1 MARAR
6 ASSGL
11 KEAAKSGDPDGAAKS
26 PSSRR
31 KAASRPKVRAANKPV
46 PPSARKKTVAESKK
60 AVVKDGAKPSTATAK
75 AAAGTAVRESA
86 VKPVAAR
93 KAASKL
99 PFAKGDYVVYPTHG
113 VGKVTGIKRQTI
125 AGFDLQLFVIV
136 FDSDKMTLRVPVDKT
151 TESGLRKI
159 SSRDKM
165 RTVVA
170 TLKGRARSR
179 RTMWSRRAQE
189 YGAKINSGDPVAV
202 AEVVRDLYRSPSQP
216 EQSYSERQMYEA
228 ALDRLVHEYAL
239 VQKLD
244 VETATAKI
252 EEILGG

>member
-1 MARAR
+1 M
-6 ASSGL
+6 
-11 KEAAKSGDPDGAAKS
+11 
-26 PSSRR
+26 
-31 KAASRPKVRAANKPV
+31 
-46 PPSARKKTVAESKK
+46 AESKK
-60 AVVKDGAKPSTATAK
+60 NAVTDNGKRP
-75 AAAGTAVRESA
+75 AAAAKVSAKTAPAEKPA
-86 VKPVAAR
+86 VAR
-93 KAASKL
+93 KTASKL
-99 PFAKGDYVVYPTHG
+99 PFTKGDYVVYPTHG

-151 TESGLRKI
+151 AESGLRKI

-189 YGAKINSGDPVAV
+189 YGTKINSGDPVAV

-244 VETATAKI
+244 VETATIKI

>member
-6 ASSGL
+6 ASSSL
-11 KEAAKSGDPDGAAKS
+11 KEAQKSDGAAKS
-26 PSSRR
+26 SSSRR
-31 KAASRPKVRAANKPV
+31 KAASRPKARPAKKPV
-46 PPSARKKTVAESKK
+46 PPSARKKAVAESKK
-60 AVVKDGAKPSTATAK
+60 PAAKGGGKPSTAAAKPAARTAAK
-75 AAAGTAVRESA
+75 PAAA
-86 VKPVAAR
+86 K

-99 PFAKGDYVVYPTHG
+99 PFSKGDYVVYPTHG

-136 FDSDKMTLRVPVDKT
+136 FDSDKMTLRVPVNKT
-151 TESGLRKI
+151 AESGLRKI

-216 EQSYSERQMYEA
+216 EQSYSERQMYES

-244 VETATAKI
+244 VEAATAKI

>member
-6 ASSGL
+6 ASSSL
-11 KEAAKSGDPDGAAKS
+11 KEAQKSDGAAKS
-26 PSSRR
+26 SSSRR
-31 KAASRPKVRAANKPV
+31 KAASRPKARPAKKPV
-46 PPSARKKTVAESKK
+46 PPSARKKVAAESKK
-60 AVVKDGAKPSTATAK
+60 PAAKDSGKPSK
-75 AAAGTAVRESA
+75 AAARTVA
-86 VKPVAAR
+86 KPAAAK

-136 FDSDKMTLRVPVDKT
+136 FDSDKMTLRVPVNKT
-151 TESGLRKI
+151 AESGLRKI

-216 EQSYSERQMYEA
+216 EQSYSERQMYES

-244 VETATAKI
+244 VEAATAKI

>member
-6 ASSGL
+6 ASSSL
-11 KEAAKSGDPDGAAKS
+11 KEVPKSDDDSDGAAKS
-26 PSSRR
+26 SSSRR
-31 KAASRPKVRAANKPV
+31 KAASRPKARAAKKPV

-60 AVVKDGAKPSTATAK
+60 AVVTDSDKQP
-75 AAAGTAVRESA
+75 AAAAKVSTKTAPVEKPA
-86 VKPVAAR
+86 VAR

-99 PFAKGDYVVYPTHG
+99 PFTKGDYVVYPTHG
-113 VGKVTGIKRQTI
+113 VGKVIGIKRQTI

-151 TESGLRKI
+151 AESGLRKI

-244 VETATAKI
+244 VEAATTKL

>member
-6 ASSGL
+6 ASSSL
-11 KEAAKSGDPDGAAKS
+11 KEAAKSDGDPNGAAKS
-26 PSSRR
+26 QSSRR
-31 KAASRPKVRAANKPV
+31 KAASRPKARAAKKPV

-60 AVVKDGAKPSTATAK
+60 DGGKPSATTAKPAART
-75 AAAGTAVRESA
+75 AAARDSA
-86 VKPVAAR
+86 GKPAAAR

-113 VGKVTGIKRQTI
+113 VGKVTGIKRQKI

-136 FDSDKMTLRVPVDKT
+136 FDSDKMTLRVPVEKT
-151 TESGLRKI
+151 VESGLRKI

-244 VETATAKI
+244 VEAATVKI